1 MLERLVRKL
10 FLQIGFEDI
19 STEDITRFIAF
30 SKLDKL
36 DAKYTFALITIF
48 PVLELIL
55 KKVKAEHIDFSEL
68 VE

>member
-1 MLERLVRKL
+1 MLENLVRKI

-30 SKLDKL
+30 SKLGKL
-36 DAKYTFALITIF
+36 DAKYTFALVTIF
-48 PVLELIL
+48 PVLELII
-55 KKVKAEHIDFSEL
+55 KKIKAEHIDFSEM